1 MSIRRIGLACVLV
14 AAGAATTGWSAEGT
28 AGKAPTAGDV
38 KLDGWVSAVKALP
51 DKAPDCSSLKTIA
64 ETVTRG
70 CKTNDEKAVAIYNF
84 MILSHYHRQ
93 YPSEPGG
100 VPVLKEINTYGWS
113 LCGGL
118 HSEESALWRELGW
131 DWRFVGWNGHTTVEA
146 KYDDKWHYLDAFL
159 KFYAWMPDPAAPGGR
174 TIAGEDE
181 LTKNSQSLIADAFV
195 LDKGRNVVY
204 AKDNQFELNGE
215 KANWMAPAFL
225 TCGDTLEGVIGG
237 LKTHNRAGSPEGW
250 AGINHATGNY
260 SADLALAAG
269 YSLTNTWDAVEGAWY
284 WAGNKVAPK
293 HTCGNKDLRNTP
305 DAGLVLEPYF
315 QHVRS
320 YCNGTLMYA
329 PDFSNDA
336 FVKALAGK
344 DNVKY
349 EGGALVPAQ
358 AGTPA
363 SVTVLLRSPYI
374 MTKASGAGDG
384 ADSLEISIDGGKTFK
399 PADLKDFT
407 DAVKGQVVA
416 LAKVGFKTA
425 LKSLKLEVLVQNNS
439 GSLPYLSP
447 GKNTVAVTVAD
458 AAGLGDNKLVV
469 TYAYAPGF
477 RTKSFEQLCIEGKE
491 VAKQHNAKWADTP
504 TVVQKVFAAKDL
516 PAKFDIDVPTPKDKF
531 PVYPKMIFVRRE
543 VVAANGKP
551 LPLPEGAAEPKA
563 GADDELKTLP
573 NPFLMG
579 SQPPQP
585 KAARTTKT
593 ITLDLKGGHFVTKA
607 GEIPATD
614 FIKWPKNDQEKV
626 VPMAFLI
633 GGDLKDL
640 PALKDLAGARLV
652 FPAVRAHPEAPTKVG
667 VVCLKAPFEAGQ
679 KYDFANIPDDVLGTV
694 VVPKQAKDAA
704 DWAPPKEFKI
714 DVLRAIRA
722 IAAGEA
728 KFVGFALRVVP
739 DRGVDE
745 GWTVRVN
752 LPKQPKITLEIDT
765 FVDAAGK

>member
-1 MSIRRIGLACVLV
+1 MSTRTLGIVCLLLV
-14 AAGAATTGWSAEGT
+14 AGAATVRAADSAPASQGPVPE
-28 AGKAPTAGDV
+28 A
-38 KLDGWVSAVKALP
+38 WVGAVKALP
-51 DKAPDCSSLKTIA
+51 DKAPDCTSLKSIA

-131 DWRFVGWNGHTTVEA
+131 GWRFVGWNGHTTVEA
-146 KYDDKWHYLDAFL
+146 QYDNKWHYLDAFL
-159 KFYAWMPDPAAPGGR
+159 KFYAWMPDASAPGGR
-174 TIAGEDE
+174 TIAGEDD
-181 LTKNSQSLIADAFV
+181 LTQNSQALIADAFV
-195 LDKGRNVVY
+195 LDKGRGVVY
-204 AKDNQFELNGE
+204 QKDNPYEMVGE
-215 KANWMAPAFL
+215 KANWTAPAFL

-237 LKTHNRAGSPEGW
+237 LKTHHGAGSPEGW

-260 SADLALAAG
+260 SADVGLAPG
-269 YSLTNTWDAVEGAWY
+269 TSLTNTWDAVEGAWF
-284 WAGNKVAPK
+284 WGDSKEAPR

-320 YCNGTLMYA
+320 YANGTLLVA
-329 PDFSNDA
+329 PDFGSA
-336 FVKALAGK
+336 ACLGSFAARE
-344 DNVKY
+344 NVKR
-349 EGGALVPAQ
+349 EGGALVPDK
-358 AGTPA
+358 AGSPA
-363 SVTVLLRSPYI
+363 SVTVLLRSPYV
-374 MTKASGAGDG
+374 MTRASGAADG
-384 ADSLEISIDGGKTFK
+384 ADSFEVSTDGGKSFK
-399 PADLKDFT
+399 AADLKDFT
-407 DAVKGQVVA
+407 AAVKGQVAA
-416 LAKVGFKTA
+416 LAKIGFKTA
-425 LKSLKLEVLVQNNS
+425 LKSLRLEVLVQNNP

-447 GKNTVAVTVAD
+447 GKNTVTVSVAD
-458 AAGLGDNKLVV
+458 PKALGDNKLVV
-469 TYAYAPGF
+469 TYAYEPGF
-477 RTKSFEQLCIEGKE
+477 RTKSFEQLCLEGKE
-491 VAKQHNAKWADTP
+491 VAKQHNATWADTP
-504 TVVQKVFAAKDL
+504 TVVEKTFAARDL
-516 PAKFDIDVPTPKDKF
+516 PATFDIDVPTPKDKF
-531 PVYPKMIFVRRE
+531 PVYPKMLFVRRQ
-543 VVAANGKP
+543 VVNADSKP
-551 LPLPEGAAEPKA
+551 LPLPDKA
-563 GADDELKTLP
+563 QAPAVGPNDELKTLP

-579 SQPPQP
+579 S
-585 KAARTTKT
+585 AAAPARVVRAVKT
-593 ITLDLKGGHFVTKA
+593 VTIDLVPGGFVTRS
-607 GEIPATD
+607 GDVPTTD

-633 GGDLKDL
+633 GGELKDL

-667 VVCLKAPFEAGQ
+667 AVCLKAPFEAGQ

-728 KFVGFALRVVP
+728 KFLGFALRVVP

-765 FVDAAGK
+765 FVEK